1 MERRPEQE
9 RMARGIQDLS
19 AREREIL
26 ELLANGLTNREI
38 AAALYI
44 SPHTVKNHVS
54 SIYRKLGVDDRTR
67 VAVTALRLGVVQLR
81 DDLAPGSASWS
92 ER

>member
-1 MERRPEQE
+1 
-9 RMARGIQDLS
+9 MAKGIQDLS

-67 VAVTALRLGVVQLR
+67 VAVTALRLGVVKLR
-81 DDLAPGSASWS
+81 DDLVPGSANPSNL
-92 ER
+92 

>member
-1 MERRPEQE
+1 
-9 RMARGIQDLS
+9 MARKIQDLS

-67 VAVTALRLGVVQLR
+67 VAVTALRLGVVQFR
-81 DDLAPGSASWS
+81 DDLVPGSANPSDL
-92 ER
+92 

>member
-1 MERRPEQE
+1 
-9 RMARGIQDLS
+9 MAKGIQDLS

-81 DDLAPGSASWS
+81 DDLVPGSANPSNL
-92 ER
+92 